1 MNLQRHDISIKTSEE
16 EGFDIYVLYYPSV
29 STRSATHDQQEE
41 WSEVEIE
48 GVYCDENN
56 HKLSA
61 EHMARLPFDKA
72 DLLDTKEI
80 DWSDSIKFEKIKCNC
95 CGRTHFNDDQLQ
107 AHLYNK
113 SL

>member
-1 MNLQRHDISIKTSEE
+1 MNLERHDISIKASEE
-16 EGFDIYVLYYPSV
+16 EGFDIYILYHPSV
-29 STRSATHDQQEE
+29 CTRSAIHDQPEE
-41 WSEVEIE
+41 FSEVEVE
-48 GVYCDENN
+48 GVYYDENN

-61 EHMARLPFDKA
+61 EHMARLPLDKA
-72 DLLDTKEI
+72 DLLDVKEV

-95 CGRTHFNDDQLQ
+95 CGRTHFNDDQFQ